1 MKTRMR
7 WMPAVRVPDASQRQ
21 HSARPTVSG
30 AVDAARWH
38 HGGMPRD
45 WHLERYP
52 GKYVAIDMAT
62 DEVVLTADTP
72 HELHELIQA
81 QGLRNV
87 ATMRAPTEDEPLFV
101 GTN

>member
-1 MKTRMR
+1 
-7 WMPAVRVPDASQRQ
+7 MP
-21 HSARPTVSG
+21 G
-30 AVDAARWH
+30 AVDAERWH
-38 HGGMPRD
+38 HGGMPRH

-52 GKYVAIDMAT
+52 GKYVAIDVAT

-72 HELHELIQA
+72 HELHEQIQA